1 MQRNSDM
8 SVTSCCQFDH
18 KVAGQTVLPARRA
31 AGKLIAPVIL
41 LLASSL
47 LTGCGLLQ
55 KIGILSTPE
64 APEAPTVQAPPPP
77 PPPLSEQPY
86 QLNLRLSASADLNP
100 DTQSRPSPV
109 QVRIFVTEAQSE
121 LGDKGFEEIFD
132 FAGTSIDP
140 RPLTTTTVRPGQTKN
155 IVLPANKAQSLVVIA
170 AAYRDPFQ
178 TLWKAIAT
186 VTPMDAVYL
195 SANFSANAVTIKPR
209 P

>member
-1 MQRNSDM
+1 MQRDSNM
-8 SVTSCCQFDH
+8 SVTSCCLFDD
-18 KVAGQTVLPARRA
+18 KVERQTLLAACRT
-31 AGKLIAPVIL
+31 AGKLIAPMIL
-41 LLASSL
+41 ILASSL

-55 KIGILSTPE
+55 KIGILS
-64 APEAPTVQAPPPP
+64 APDAPVVQAPP

-132 FAGTSIDP
+132 FAEDSIDP
-140 RPLTTTTVRPGQTKN
+140 RPLTTMTVRPGQTKN
-155 IVLPANKAQSLVVIA
+155 IVLPANKSQSLVVIA

-178 TLWKAIAT
+178 TLWKATAS
-186 VTPMDAVYL
+186 VAPMDAVYL
-195 SANFSANAVTIKPR
+195 SATLSANAVAIKTR